1 MNYDEQHER
10 VKQDLGDSL
19 NQQQKFQERLEKIVA
34 MREAGNTLQE
44 IGDAVGVTRQR
55 VEQLLKPTGI
65 VAPFRAKREAR
76 QKAVAEWAK
85 NNPTMSC
92 EGGGK
97 LLGVAAETVRHDLK
111 ALGIKRDGFAI
122 HSAAMVR
129 AKLNGRVELTEELL
143 RREYLDN
150 DLSTPQIARKYGYQ
164 QGGVMRRLQ
173 AYGIRKDRATI
184 CRKISERRSGTKLIE
199 GRFI

>member
-1 MNYDEQHER
+1 MN
-10 VKQDLGDSL
+10 
-19 NQQQKFQERLEKIVA
+19 ERLEKIIA
-34 MREAGNTLQE
+34 MREAGKTLQE

-65 VAPFRAKREAR
+65 AAPFRARREAR
-76 QKAVAEWAK
+76 RQAVAEWAE
-85 NNPTMSC
+85 NHPLMSC
-92 EGGGK
+92 ESGGQ
-97 LLGVAAETVRHDLK
+97 LLGVAAETVRHDLQ
-111 ALGIKRDGFAI
+111 ALGIKRDKFAV

-129 AKLNGRVELTEELL
+129 AKLDGRVELTEELL
-143 RREYLDN
+143 RREYLEN
-150 DLSTPQIARKYGYQ
+150 DLSTPQIAKKYGYQ

-173 AYGIRKDRATI
+173 LYGIRKDRATI